1 MFNPGDKVIICAAD
15 DEYAFVDGWRG
26 TVTGFQSGHVEVKCM
41 RSDGEKTLYVPAGQ
55 LSHTVG
61 ALDE

>member
-26 TVTGFQSGHVEVKCM
+26 RVTGFQSGCVEVQCM
-41 RSDGEKTLYVPAGQ
+41 RSDGLKTLYVPEGQ

>member
-26 TVTGFQSGHVEVKCM
+26 TVTGFQSGHVEVTCQ
-41 RSDGEKTLYVPAGQ
+41 RPDGEKLLYVPQGQ

-61 ALDE
+61 RVD